1 MAAWQ
6 TVSWGEYGI
15 YIIGMA
21 IFGIGALVAA
31 VVSMFKK

>member
-15 YIIGMA
+15 YLIGMTVV
-21 IFGIGALVAA
+21 GVGALVVA
-31 VVSMFKK
+31 VVSMFRK

>member
-15 YIIGMA
+15 YLVGGA
-21 IFGIGALVAA
+21 IFLVAGLVA
-31 VVSMFKK
+31 GIVSLFRK

>member
-15 YIIGMA
+15 FLVGGAICLLGGIIAGV
-21 IFGIGALVAA
+21 ISF
-31 VVSMFKK
+31 FRK